1 VAVLNTIRPA
11 AGVAMVETS
20 DVPVNATRGGR
31 NPLSVA
37 EISSLAL
44 ACGAD
49 VPIPTWAATIKGD
62 INKKLRMC
70 LHENMRQ
77 IFGPWIF
84 KIKRLKNISAPVHFR
99 GIWILDI
106 HFLRISTK
114 FLSGEHAH
122 LRDAAVVTY
131 FGCTMLLAVPREQRD
146 GLNKLR
152 QIPLLNEL

>member
-1 VAVLNTIRPA
+1 
-11 AGVAMVETS
+11 
-20 DVPVNATRGGR
+20 
-31 NPLSVA
+31 
-37 EISSLAL
+37 
-44 ACGAD
+44 
-49 VPIPTWAATIKGD
+49 
-62 INKKLRMC
+62 
-70 LHENMRQ
+70 MRQ

-84 KIKRLKNISAPVHFR
+84 KIKRIKNISAPVYFR

-131 FGCTMLLAVPREQRD
+131 FGCTMSLAVPREQRD